1 MPQLDFLFLIQDLPS
16 IVVGLR
22 LHEFSHAYVSYLCG
36 DRTAKEMGRISV
48 NPIRHIDP
56 LGFFFIILA
65 GFWWAKPVV
74 FDHRRL
80 NNSFDAIKIALAGPL
95 ANALLA
101 LLFSGIFAYI
111 VHTITKSSYDTY
123 KVFIDI
129 IYYGI
134 YVNWGLFVFNM
145 LPIPPLDWSHIFFSR
160 YMDHPWYSSIYKYG
174 TVTLFLILL
183 IEWQARITILPI
195 RPAVTF
201 LSEFFLRVFGF
212 E

>member
-1 MPQLDFLFLIQDLPS
+1 M
-16 IVVGLR
+16 
-22 LHEFSHAYVSYLCG
+22 
-36 DRTAKEMGRISV
+36 
-48 NPIRHIDP
+48 
-56 LGFFFIILA
+56 
-65 GFWWAKPVV
+65 V

-145 LPIPPLDWSHIFFSR
+145 LPIPPLD
-160 YMDHPWYSSIYKYG
+160 
-174 TVTLFLILL
+174 
-183 IEWQARITILPI
+183 
-195 RPAVTF
+195 
-201 LSEFFLRVFGF
+201 
-212 E
+212 